1 MAKWIVWAWNGGP
14 RRADDER
21 RGALFYVEADT
32 RADAVILVEGMDL
45 TGALGPGQRAK
56 VSNQPTDDTRALKRR
71 A

>member
-14 RRADDER
+14 RQPDDER

-32 RADAVILVEGMDL
+32 RADAAELVEGMDL
-45 TGALGPGQRAK
+45 AGDLAPGQRAK

-71 A
+71 P